1 MAWNVKADR
10 GQFPAT
16 PLFGMVAPPPPAD
29 EEGLRE
35 LSGVCVRQM
44 LVASAAEFDAAVRR
58 PWLESGVVVLRDQPA
73 DLTPRELVEFSRRL
87 GDLDVRPHDPP
98 TAAPRGRFLNHRLQ
112 IHVAE
117 QFLLPEHR
125 EILQISNRRH
135 PDGRP
140 MGFEQAGRYWHSVSR
155 PRNRPHPTSCCC
167 CCCCCC
173 CSH

>member
-98 TAAPRGRFLNHRLQ
+98 TAAPRGRFLNPLAADPRRRAVPAAGAPRDPADLQ
-112 IHVAE
+112 PPA
-117 QFLLPEHR
+117 P
-125 EILQISNRRH
+125 RR
-135 PDGRP
+135 PADGL
-140 MGFEQAGRYWHSVSR
+140 
-155 PRNRPHPTSCCC
+155 
-167 CCCCCC
+167 
-173 CSH
+173 

>member
-16 PLFGMVAPPPPAD
+16 PLFGMAAPPPPADD

-35 LSGVCVRQM
+35 LSGFCVRQM

-87 GDLDVRPHDPP
+87 GDLDVRPHASPVPRQPTPGTLSEVTLAADPRRRAVP
-98 TAAPRGRFLNHRLQ
+98 AAGAPRDPADLQ
-112 IHVAE
+112 PSA
-117 QFLLPEHR
+117 P
-125 EILQISNRRH
+125 RRTA
-135 PDGRP
+135 DGL
-140 MGFEQAGRYWHSVSR
+140 
-155 PRNRPHPTSCCC
+155 
-167 CCCCCC
+167 
-173 CSH
+173 